1 MSHLYTSATY
11 SYTSV
16 LYDYDL
22 CSIISIWLNDL
33 IALYINYESI
43 KSVAEEDGKIR

>member
-1 MSHLYTSATY
+1 MSHLYTSAI
-11 SYTSV
+11 YTSV

-22 CSIISIWLNDL
+22 CSIILIWLNDL

-43 KSVAEEDGKIR
+43 KSVAEEDGKFR